1 MELVEALSQTFDH
14 AAKVVA
20 GVGPDQ
26 LDDPTPCREWN
37 VQTLLA
43 HIVGVVVNMG
53 RGASGGEL
61 LADTNTFPLGDDR
74 GAQFRQEAD
83 RTLAAWRARGLDG
96 AVNIGAGPMPA
107 PAALTVNLI
116 DTATHSWDIARATGQ
131 DAALPDDL
139 AAMVLSVSERFVGDD
154 IRAFAGFDPAIPV
167 GGDATPTERL
177 VAFLGRQP

>member
-1 MELVEALSQTFDH
+1 MELVDALSQTFDH

-43 HIVGVVVNMG
+43 HTVGVVVNMG

-61 LADTNTFPLGDDR
+61 LADTNTVPLDDDR
-74 GAQFRQEAD
+74 GAQFREEAD
-83 RTLAAWRARGLDG
+83 RTLGAWRARGLDG
-96 AVNIGAGPMPA
+96 EVNVGAGPIPVS
-107 PAALTVNLI
+107 AALTVNLI
-116 DTATHSWDIARATGQ
+116 DTATHSWDIARATGR

-139 AAMVLSVSERFVGDD
+139 AAMVLAVSEGFVNDD
-154 IRAFAGFDPAIPV
+154 IRLFAGFDPAISV
-167 GGDATPTERL
+167 GADAAPTERL